1 MFSFDVNG
9 KEYKVRFGY
18 GALCETDLIDRIAK
32 TEKNSKDDSNFQEM
46 LKLVAELLLAGLQKK
61 QPDFRY
67 ETEAEKKEALNKV
80 YDLMDD
86 YEDESTDENPQNGYV
101 LFEKLQKELFK
112 NGFLSALQTQT
123 KEKAEK

>member
-1 MFSFDVNG
+1 MFSFNVNG
-9 KEYKVRFGY
+9 KEYKIRFGY
-18 GALCETDLIDRIAK
+18 STLCGTDLIDRIAK
-32 TEKNSKDDSNFQEM
+32 TGKNSEGNANFQET

-86 YEDESTDENPQNGYV
+86 YEDENTEENPKNGYI
-101 LFEKLQKELFK
+101 LFDKLQKELFK
-112 NGFLSALQTQT
+112 NGFLSALQ
-123 KEKAEK
+123 KEEAKR